1 MIFPDARTRVP
12 TPAFSAETIRTLK
25 RRAYKTAAVE
35 LSAHPQSN
43 FSFLRPPG
51 WKVGPP
57 LIHTR
62 APMPMQ
68 ALASFTRKHPSVFM
82 DMLTYSPTYDCLPG
96 DFLDAHLDGL
106 LMSHRSEG
114 PLGDG
119 WYADRMGRY
128 GRGDCI
134 LAGHRKGKELYLFL
148 CAVSEGAF
156 SRVRDEVLAIV
167 ATFTLRNKNVLPYA
181 ERWRRYA
188 SHKLG
193 LSFALPLG
201 VTIQNDNRGVA
212 ARWHQPEGNIDFSVR
227 PARRLERDFSQIEA
241 GFRQDLLRRGIRL
254 GPPRVGDLP
263 ASSTGIFS
271 GAVSIRL
278 YESLACTPPALE
290 SLLMVGTRTDGRTV
304 RVMGTYPSREADRDM
319 WMRARFAFV
328 QIAATMRALN

>member
-35 LSAHPQSN
+35 LSAYPQSN

-57 LIHTR
+57 LVHTK
-62 APMPMQ
+62 APMPMP
-68 ALASFTRKHPSVFM
+68 ALASFTKKNPTVFM
-82 DMLTYSPTYDCLPG
+82 DMLTYSPSYDCLPG

-106 LMSHRSEG
+106 LMTHRSEG

-128 GRGDCI
+128 ETGHCI

-148 CAVSEGAF
+148 CAMSEGAF
-156 SRVRDEVLAIV
+156 SRVREEVLAIV
-167 ATFTLRNKNVLPYA
+167 ATFTLREKNVLPYA

-188 SHKLG
+188 SDKMG

-201 VTIQNDNRGVA
+201 VTLQHDDRGVS
-212 ARWHQPEGNIDFSVR
+212 ARWHQPAGNIDFSVR
-227 PARRLERDFSQIEA
+227 PVHRQERDFSQIEA
-241 GFRQDLLRRGIRL
+241 GFRQDLLQRGIRL

-263 ASSTGIFS
+263 ASSTGIFT

-278 YESLACTPPALE
+278 YESLACTAPALE
-290 SLLMVGTRTDGRTV
+290 TLLMVGTRKNGHAV
-304 RVMGTYPSREADRDM
+304 RVMGTYPSRESDCEL

-328 QIAATMRALN
+328 QIAATMRAY